1 VAQSAESLYVIF
13 FDTVHVT
20 FLTCHYRTANG
31 QPPVTFAIAAEEAD
45 GIHVSE
51 CPCFLI
57 SGNSQGISAK
67 EMWQEIKEVGRLV
80 AIFDMWISLKIYF
93 LGFLHLR
100 IFLPD
105 VWVYCVSTTQDFGFS
120 RMIPDQY
127 CLAFLVDRLI
137 LHGSL
142 LIYLHCL
149 FSFCLFLFLSKTLIS
164 LKNNHLFGWLHSNQI
179 WKLGVLIRNFRLWNY
194 SWSILTFLESVL
206 HILCQPNFQ
215 MHL

>member
-1 VAQSAESLYVIF
+1 MPVAQSAESLYVIF

-105 VWVYCVSTTQDFGFS
+105 V
-120 RMIPDQY
+120 
-127 CLAFLVDRLI
+127 
-137 LHGSL
+137 
-142 LIYLHCL
+142 
-149 FSFCLFLFLSKTLIS
+149 
-164 LKNNHLFGWLHSNQI
+164 
-179 WKLGVLIRNFRLWNY
+179 
-194 SWSILTFLESVL
+194 
-206 HILCQPNFQ
+206 
-215 MHL
+215 